1 VEKAAPYAALA
12 PLYDRTVGARF
23 FSGLRRAFEELVRRY
38 GLRFRSA
45 VDLGCGTGLFACWL
59 ARRYGVAVLAVD
71 RSPAML
77 QAALRNCGDC
87 RVGFLQQDLRELHFA
102 RRVDLATANYDT
114 MNHLLGERDFRGVL
128 HRVWAALLPG
138 GHFIF
143 DLLTDR
149 QLRQPRRITFRSA
162 GLRSVRLWQRIR
174 WIPRRALLVTR
185 VSLAR
190 GGRERW
196 EEHVERGYDPVQVAR
211 WLQETGFEIR
221 ALLDGPSLCLARAG
235 SRRVVF
241 VARRVDNPAPSSSI
255 AMKEDKDVFP

>member
-1 VEKAAPYAALA
+1 VEKATPYAALA

-23 FSGLRRAFEELVRRY
+23 FNGLRRAFEELVRRY

-45 VDLGCGTGLFACWL
+45 ADLGCGTGLFACWL

-77 QAALRNCGDC
+77 QAALRNCRDC
-87 RVGFLQQDLRELHFA
+87 RVGFLEQDLRVLRLP

-114 MNHLLGERDFRGVL
+114 MNHLLGERDFRCVL
-128 HRVWAALLPG
+128 HRVCAALVPG
-138 GHFIF
+138 GHLVF

-149 QLRQPRRITFRSA
+149 QLPQARGIGFRSA
-162 GLRSVRLWQRIR
+162 GLRSVRLWQHIR

-185 VSLAR
+185 VSLTHR
-190 GGRERW
+190 GRELC
-196 EEHVERGYDPVQVAR
+196 EEHVERGYDPVAVAR
-211 WLQETGFEIR
+211 WLQDAGFQI
-221 ALLDGPSLCLARAG
+221 LGMLDGPSLCQARAG

-241 VARRVDNPAPSSSI
+241 VARRVGERCFLSRSFSGGL
-255 AMKEDKDVFP
+255 

>member
-1 VEKAAPYAALA
+1 MEKAAPYAALA

-38 GLRFRSA
+38 GLRFRTA

-71 RSPAML
+71 RSSAML
-77 QAALRNCGDC
+77 QAALRSCRDC
-87 RVGFLQQDLRELHFA
+87 RVGFLQQDLRELELA

-114 MNHLLGERDFRGVL
+114 MNHLLGERDFRCVL
-128 HRVWAALLPG
+128 HRVCAALAPG

-149 QLRQPRRITFRSA
+149 QRPQAHRIGLCPA

-174 WIPRRALLVTR
+174 WIPGRALLVTR
-185 VSLAR
+185 VSLTHR
-190 GGRERW
+190 GRERW
-196 EEHVERGYDPVQVAR
+196 EEHVERGYDPVAVAR
-211 WLQETGFEIR
+211 WLQHAGFEIR
-221 ALLDGPSLCLARAG
+221 ALLDGPSLSQARAG

-241 VARRVDNPAPSSSI
+241 VARRIDHPHHRRQI
-255 AMKEDKDVFP
+255 AVKEDTDVFP